1 MQRIY
6 SLLGSYYGNQ
16 GWEMEYV
23 KALENFQGKKHAVVN
38 LFTNWCDQTTT
49 IDNLF
54 NQQLPKIWSNQNI
67 PLITWEPYLCDSAS
81 TPPDVVRR
89 AANGEY
95 DTYINKWADRLKT
108 FLSGPDGVYQTSDDR
123 RVYIRLAHEMNG
135 NWYPWSAALGGSTP
149 TDYVLMWK
157 RVKGIF
163 DNKGLDA
170 KHVQWVWCVN
180 NTDVGNY
187 PAESFYPGDAY
198 VDWIAIDG
206 YNWGTSQTWS
216 SWQPP
221 DQTFGSMMTRLQAM
235 TTKPLAIT
243 ELGTSTIASS
253 GTDLAAK
260 SQWLTDAF
268 NYALTKNI
276 KMVLWFNQD
285 KETDWAAFGGAQG
298 DTTFTYNLQTFK
310 TYAAYKTAISSNSF
324 VSSNTT
330 NPRLLTDNQFAGQ

>member
-1 MQRIY
+1 MPRIY

-16 GWEMEYV
+16 GWEMEHV

-54 NQQLPKIWSNQNI
+54 NNQLPNIWSNQNI
-67 PLITWEPYLCDSAS
+67 PLITWEPYLCDPAS
-81 TPPDVVRR
+81 TPPDVSRR

-95 DTYINKWADRLKT
+95 DTYISKWVDRLKT

-135 NWYPWSAALGGSTP
+135 NWYPWCAASGGSTP

-157 RVKGIF
+157 HVKGIF
-163 DNKGLDA
+163 DSKGLDA

-187 PAESFYPGDAY
+187 TAESFYPGDAD

-216 SWQPP
+216 NWQTP
-221 DQTFGSMMTRLQAM
+221 DQTFGAMMTRLQAM

-243 ELGTSTIASS
+243 ELGTTTTTNS
-253 GTDLAAK
+253 GISLAAK
-260 SQWLTDAF
+260 SQWVTDAF
-268 NYALTKNI
+268 NYALAKNI
-276 KMVLWFNQD
+276 KMMLWFNQD
-285 KETDWAAFGGAQG
+285 KETDWAAFGSSQG
-298 DTTFTYNLQTFK
+298 DTTFTYNLKTFK
-310 TYAAYKTAISSNSF
+310 TYAAYKSAINSNSF
-324 VSSNTT
+324 VSSSAT
-330 NPRLLTDNQFAGQ
+330 NPRLLTDSQFAGQ